1 MIDTLGLPVSLAHT
15 CKTCASWRGMQ
26 KGGAAVCND
35 CGDQIPQYENVPS
48 GYQAASIDHWH
59 NLGEKGFRVVKKVL
73 CRECYLK
80 DYKKAFGVRLKMV

>member
-15 CKTCASWRGMQ
+15 CKTCASWRDMQ
-26 KGGAAVCND
+26 KGDRPACHE
-35 CGDQIPQYENVPS
+35 CEEPIPEYPNVPA

-80 DYKKAFGVRLKMV
+80 DYKRAFGVKLKMV